1 MIFPSLAKAQECA
14 GLTAKITPYE
24 SRCAA
29 TGAIKVIASGGSGS
43 YKYKVT
49 GPVNINFT
57 SADSI
62 TGLSS
67 GIYNVIVNDIVS
79 NCTYTELNVVVT
91 GSYKDPRFTLNTFD
105 VTCDNGNNGSISLN
119 SLTFG
124 RDPFMYSIVAPS
136 PMGVGVTNN
145 TGTFNNLIG
154 GIYTIKLTDSCG
166 GIQTRLVT
174 INNYTWKIDSFSF
187 KKISCDTA
195 KGSIT
200 VSDSKGNISTVGGL
214 PGFIYGIVRN
224 VGDTIWSTNPQFSFY
239 LAGQSN
245 FEVIVKDPCGKIKK
259 VPTTVSFKP
268 TVAANVNMY
277 NVTCSSFSA
286 AVTGVHNFFGAQF
299 CLFDSSNKKIS
310 CNATGIFTN
319 LPFGNYCIK
328 AQDSCS
334 DTVITRCFN
343 RIPPPISIGNTV
355 AMLNRTC
362 NTFSAAIIG
371 QVGLTSPSYCLS
383 DDLGNIIVCNSTGIF
398 NNLSYKTYCIS
409 VIDGCRDTTIKRC
422 FTARKPIPVIPAII
436 LPAYAYCQV
445 FGVIVKGDSLT
456 SPLYCL
462 YDVNGVQLTCNTT
475 GKFDSIAYGN
485 YCITIH
491 DSCYDTTIVRCISIL
506 APTILND
513 IKINV
518 NNRTCAS
525 FSANVSSNT
534 LIEPSYCLYNSLG
547 NLLVCNTTGIFN
559 NLTYGSYCI
568 KARNKCPDSTFTHC
582 FKATPPLPSLNSNV
596 IISNKTCNT
605 FNVNTTGEQNFTN
618 PKYCLFNAA
627 NIRITCNTTGIF
639 SNLTYGNYCIRIKD
653 GCYDT
658 LISRC
663 FNVLPTAT
671 KISVIARKSCALGF
685 ARFIVVINAGKT
697 PVNVKM
703 YDATGNLFI
712 NRTYSST
719 FIVLDSIPATL
730 IGQTH
735 KIVVTDFCGRKDS
748 VLASAVPSTFTRTPA
763 VVQRCPSSNW
773 ANGSGSIITTAISNT
788 SSVTVRIIK
797 RNNIA
802 LSPLITPSLVA
813 GNSFTFNNLEP
824 AKYIVE
830 YKTNDACSN
839 YLYDT
844 LTVKPYLFP
853 NLNRSS
859 AYQCDLNGFS
869 IGAIVSNGVG
879 PFLYEI
885 IGSSP
890 TSPSIITQAQPSP
903 LFNINNGTN
912 YSLVRLRVNDA
923 CGNASLGDASILPLA
938 NNGIT
943 ASFNC
948 FQLQTTLK
956 VDTMLSASYSWY
968 QKRTFSNIDSI
979 FIGTGSSI
987 YIPNVMPA
995 DTGYY
1000 VCNISLNAGCI
1011 KRRYFFHLNGRCAD
1025 ILPVSLQNFK
1035 GKYVGKKV
1043 LLDWQ
1048 IAAYVNLKQFVIE
1061 RKNYAGAF
1069 EEIGMVMVSPQ
1080 NQLFNFWDSTS
1091 TLDKNFYRIKLINYN
1106 NTTAYSKVVMVNRK
1120 TALDEIQIYP
1130 NPAADNITI
1139 EFKNATSSS
1148 YNIRMMN
1155 LLSQVVKDI
1164 DYDVKSGN
1172 ILQITRTAAMRSG
1185 IYILQVYDKKNSA
1198 VFSQKIIFQ

>member
-1 MIFPSLAKAQECA
+1 MIFPKFTKAQECA
-14 GLTAKITPYE
+14 SLTAQITPYE

-29 TGAIKVIASGGSGS
+29 TGAIKISAGGGSGS

-49 GPVNINFT
+49 GPVNIDFT

-67 GIYNVIVNDIVS
+67 GIYTVIVNDIVS
-79 NCTYTELNVVVT
+79 NCTYTQLNVIVP

-105 VTCDNGNNGSISLN
+105 VTCDNGNNGSVSLN
-119 SLTFG
+119 SQTFG
-124 RDPFMYSIVAPS
+124 RGPFMYSIVAPS

-145 TGTFNNLIG
+145 TGTFNSLIG

-195 KGSIT
+195 QGVIT
-200 VSDSKGNISTVGGL
+200 VSDSKGNISTLGGL
-214 PGFIYGIVRN
+214 PGFVYGIIRN
-224 VGDTIWSTNPQFSFY
+224 VGDTIWSTNPAFSFY

-245 FEVIVKDPCGKIKK
+245 FEVVVKDPCGKIKK
-259 VPTTVSFKP
+259 APTTVSFKP
-268 TVAANVNMY
+268 TVAANVNTY

-286 AVTGVHNFFGAQF
+286 AVTGVNNFFGAQF
-299 CLFDSSNKKIS
+299 CLFDSSNNKLS
-310 CNATGIFTN
+310 CNTTGVFTN
-319 LPFGNYCIK
+319 LSFGNYCIK

-334 DTVITRCFN
+334 DTIITRCFT

-355 AMLNRTC
+355 ALLNRTC

-371 QVGLTSPSYCLS
+371 QVGLTNPSYCLS
-383 DDLGNIIVCNSTGIF
+383 DDSGIVITCNSTGIF
-398 NNLSYKTYCIS
+398 NNLTYKNYCIS

-422 FTARKPIPVIPAII
+422 FTTRKPTPVIPAII
-436 LPAYAYCQV
+436 LPSYAYCQV
-445 FGVIVKGDSLT
+445 FGLDVKGDSLT

-462 YDVNGVQLTCNTT
+462 YDANGVQLNCNTT

-506 APTILND
+506 APTILDD
-513 IKINV
+513 IRISL

-525 FSANVSSNT
+525 FTATISSNT
-534 LIEPSYCLYNSLG
+534 LIEPSYCLYDSLG
-547 NLLVCNTTGIFN
+547 NLLLCNTTGIFN
-559 NLTYGSYCI
+559 NLTYGTYCV
-568 KARNKCPDSTFTHC
+568 KAKNKCPDSTFTHC
-582 FKATPPLPSLNSNV
+582 FNASPPLPSLNSNV
-596 IISNKTCNT
+596 IISNRTCNT

-618 PKYCLFNAA
+618 PKYCLFNSA
-627 NIRITCNTTGIF
+627 NVRITCNSTGIF
-639 SNLTYGNYCIRIKD
+639 SNLEYGNYCIRIKD

-658 LISRC
+658 LITRC
-663 FNVLPTAT
+663 FNILPPTT
-671 KISVIARKSCALGF
+671 KISVISRKSCALGF
-685 ARFIVVINAGKT
+685 ARFIVVISAGKT

-703 YDATGNLFI
+703 YDAAGNLFI

-719 FIVLDSIPATL
+719 FIVFDSIPATL

-748 VLASAVPSTFTRTPA
+748 VLASAVASSFTRTPS

-797 RNNIA
+797 RNNIS

-813 GNSFTFNNLEP
+813 GNTFTFNNLEP

-830 YKTNDACSN
+830 YKTNDACNN
-839 YLYDT
+839 YLFDT
-844 LTVKPYLFP
+844 LIVKPYLFP

-890 TSPSIITQAQPSP
+890 ASPSIITPAQTSS

-956 VDTMLSASYSWY
+956 VDTLFNAVYSWY
-968 QKRTFSNIDSI
+968 QKSTFNNIDSV

-1000 VCNISLNAGCI
+1000 VCNISLNGGCI

-1025 ILPVSLQNFK
+1025 ILPVSVESFK
-1035 GKYVGKKV
+1035 GKYEAKKV
-1043 LLDWQ
+1043 LLKWQ
-1048 IAAYVNLKQFVIE
+1048 MAPGLNLMKFVIE
-1061 RKNYAGAF
+1061 RKNYSGAY
-1069 EEIGMVMVSPQ
+1069 EEIGMVLPSPA
-1080 NQLFNFWDSTS
+1080 NDSYVFWDSTY
-1091 TLDKNFYRIKLINYN
+1091 TVDKNFYRLKLINYN
-1106 NTTAYSKVVMVNRK
+1106 NATVYSNIVMVSRK
-1120 TALDEIQIYP
+1120 SASDEIRIYP
-1130 NPAADNITI
+1130 NPAMDNITI
-1139 EFKNATSSS
+1139 EFKNAICSNYT
-1148 YNIRMMN
+1148 IKIMN
-1155 LLSQVVKDI
+1155 LLNQIVKEVE
-1164 DYDVKSGN
+1164 YDGKSGN
-1172 ILQITRTAAMRSG
+1172 ILQISRSAAMRSG
-1185 IYILQVYDKKNSA
+1185 IHILQVLDKKNSF